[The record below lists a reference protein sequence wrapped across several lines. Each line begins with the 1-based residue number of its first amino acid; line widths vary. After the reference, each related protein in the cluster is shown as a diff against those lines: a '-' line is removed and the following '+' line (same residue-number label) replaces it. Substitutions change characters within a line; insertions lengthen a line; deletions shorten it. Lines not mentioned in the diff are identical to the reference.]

1 MTRDADDMFTT
12 KFHSKLFKIDLKMEK
27 NRDEDGNFLQVD
39 NLMTAYSVRSVAMG

>member
-27 NRDEDGNFLQVD
+27 NRNEDGDFLQAE
-39 NLMTAYSVRSVAMG
+39 NFMAAYSTRRAVMG